1 MFENISVV
9 AKQPNQSSDYG
20 LSQEQLAN
28 VLGQQS
34 QPISVEPIASVTP
47 VVQTFKQEQHV
58 SPITSATSIQDEP
71 KEQSLQDSFSVRE
84 NVRNNG
90 FLRLPETQAE
100 AIELAKMLSNSFLL
114 PDSIRSTPSVDH
126 TADVFLLIS
135 MGCSLGMTA
144 AQALRQI
151 FVIKN
156 KVGLYVSTKAGICY
170 KHGTWTV
177 SLENINGVPTAI
189 AQGYRFDRS
198 TETRKSEFSAHDAR
212 LKGKMQFVNG
222 VWSGCSTWAD
232 KWPEMLRT
240 RALGRLLDTLFP
252 DVIGGFVSEDYE
264 EDIEPQQT
272 TESKE
277 TAAKT
282 KALLKKVKA
291 KDTAKELEPVVAQEP
306 SLDNPF

>member
-28 VLGQQS
+28 IFQQ
-34 QPISVEPIASVTP
+34 QTEPATPAPVTAIA
-47 VVQTFKQEQHV
+47 QEQVQEQQAHNV
-58 SPITSATSIQDEP
+58 VIQ
-71 KEQSLQDSFSVRE
+71 EQFSVKD
-84 NVRNNG
+84 NIKNNG

-100 AIELAKMLSNSFLL
+100 AIELARMLSSSCLL
-114 PDSIRSTPSVDH
+114 PESIRSTPSVDH

-156 KVGLYVSTKAGICY
+156 KVGLYVSTKAGLCY
-170 KHGTWTV
+170 KHGSWTV
-177 SLENINGVPTAI
+177 TLENVNGMPVAV
-189 AQGYRFDRS
+189 AQGYRFDRP
-198 TETRKSEFSAHDAR
+198 TETKKADFSAQDAR
-212 LKGKMQFVNG
+212 LKGKMQQMNG
-222 VWSGCSTWAD
+222 VWSGTGTWAD

-252 DVIGGFVSEDYE
+252 DVIGGFVSEDFVD
-264 EDIEPQQT
+264 DIEPQQT

-291 KDTAKELEPVVAQEP
+291 KDTVKELEPVVAQEP